1 MNGAEGHASPA
12 FKSVFAAKRKLT
24 GSKAGSNRSKI
35 TQLRHSWINVFTAQ
49 IDY

>member
-1 MNGAEGHASPA
+1 MNDAEGHASPA

-24 GSKAGSNRSKI
+24 SKAGANRSKM
-35 TQLRHSWINVFTAQ
+35 TQPRHSRVNIFAAQ